1 MVDPQRLSHRIIAG
15 LVASALVL
23 GFAAATD
30 DGGEAGAADGDLTV
44 EIADSVD
51 LD

>member
-15 LVASALVL
+15 ILASALVL

-30 DGGEAGAADGDLTV
+30 DGGDGSVDAEV
-44 EIADSVD
+44 VQIADVD

>member
-15 LVASALVL
+15 FVASGLVL

-30 DGGEAGAADGDLTV
+30 DSNDRGTADGDLSV
-44 EIADSVD
+44 EIADVD

>member
-1 MVDPQRLSHRIIAG
+1 MVDPQRLSHRIVAG
-15 LVASALVL
+15 VVASALVL

-30 DGGEAGAADGDLTV
+30 DDGGDRAIDGDV
-44 EIADSVD
+44 VQIADVD

>member
-1 MVDPQRLSHRIIAG
+1 MLDPQRLSHRIIAG
-15 LVASALVL
+15 ILASALVL

-30 DGGEAGAADGDLTV
+30 DGGEPGAADADLTV
-44 EIADSVD
+44 EIADHVD